1 MRRQI
6 TLTLLLG
13 VLGTASS
20 ASAQTSTFSA
30 NSEGWLVGDFFT
42 TTGGTAPTWV
52 SNGGNPGGF
61 IRTGDLYAWNA
72 YWAPAAF
79 LGNKSSFYGG
89 SLSLDTQVLSSD
101 GLEYPE
107 VVLSDGTI
115 QIQYM
120 TLPPTTSWST
130 FVFPLTEAGWQ
141 IADASGNPG
150 PAVTQS
156 QFQQVLANLQFV
168 HVDADW
174 QVGTDQVD
182 LDNFAMTAAAVT
194 PTPEP
199 TTALLI
205 APGLIAIGVFA
216 RRRSRVS

>member
-30 NSEGWLVGDFFT
+30 SSEGWLVGDFFT
-42 TTGGTAPTWV
+42 TTGGTAPTWL
-52 SNGGNPGGF
+52 SSGGNPGGF
-61 IRTGDLYAWNA
+61 IRTGDLFAWNA

-89 SLSLDTQVLSSD
+89 TLSLDTRILSSD

-107 VVLSDGTI
+107 VVLSDGTLL
-115 QIQYM
+115 IQYM

-141 IADASGNPG
+141 IADGSGNPG

-174 QVGTDQVD
+174 QTGADQVD
-182 LDNFAMTAAAVT
+182 LDNFSMSAAVT

-199 TTALLI
+199 AATLLFGT
-205 APGLIAIGVFA
+205 GLVGIGAFA
-216 RRRSRVS
+216 RRRRRVS